1 MRSQLRN
8 LFFAVPLAVAVSVSA
23 QEVGTAAP
31 KKTTTSTSSRQEKA
45 AARKSAD
52 SEEARRSSSPQYNEP
67 REDESRDDALKLS
80 LDEAIGTA
88 VKQNLGVDIQRYDF
102 RKAGYSARFQYGIFD
117 PLAFADLQ
125 IASQQQPVTSSIFS
139 SKTDRNLFDLGV
151 SQNTPTGG
159 SYSVAFNNSRQKSA
173 STFTTV
179 NPAYSSD
186 IGFTFN
192 QPLLRNFGVDVTRRG
207 INIARNNLGISREA
221 FRSVMMDTVFAV
233 EQAYYDLIF
242 ARENLEVKKQSRFLA
257 SDQERITQ
265 IRIDVGAS
273 APLDILQPRVAIAT
287 REEEVIAAFASVR
300 DAEDRL
306 RQLMN
311 LPVPEWGRP
320 ILPTERIGFSPVP
333 VNLDDAVS
341 RALELRPEI
350 RELGLTRDIRRI
362 QYSYARNQALP
373 KVDFKLDYGVAGLGG
388 NRILRDPVTGQPT
401 GIDRGG
407 YGDAI
412 SQISGFDFPSWTVGF
427 NVGVPIRNIGARAE
441 RKRAELD
448 LKSTEV
454 DEQRVR
460 QNILVEVRKAA
471 RDIDTLAKEIGA
483 TRAARE
489 AAEKNVDAERKRY
502 ENGMTTNF
510 NVLLIQQQLSDS
522 RSLEISALSA
532 YNKAVAGYHRAVGD
546 LLDARNITVDEPQEF
561 DLPRSKFENVGWMNF
576 EKPSEVKSGNDH

>member
-23 QEVGTAAP
+23 QDAGTAP
-31 KKTTTSTSSRQEKA
+31 SKKTTSSTSSTSAAKA
-45 AARKSAD
+45 QKKSSD
-52 SEEARRSSSPQYNEP
+52 SEEERRSASPQYTEP
-67 REDESRDDALKLS
+67 REDESRSDALRLS
-80 LDEAIGTA
+80 LDEAIQTA

-102 RKAGYSARFQYGIFD
+102 RMAGYSARSRYGIFD
-117 PLAFADLQ
+117 PVGFADLS

-139 SKTDRNLFDLGV
+139 SKTDRNLFNVGV
-151 SQNTPTGG
+151 SENTPTGG
-159 SYSVAFNNSRQKSA
+159 SLSVAFNNSRQKSA

-186 IGFTFN
+186 IGLAFN

-207 INIARNNLGISREA
+207 INIARNNLGISQEA
-221 FRSVMMDTVFAV
+221 FRAVMMDTVLAV
-233 EQAYYDLIF
+233 ENAYYDLIF

-257 SDQERITQ
+257 GDQARITQ

-287 REEEVIAAFASVR
+287 NEEQVIAAFAAVR

-311 LPVPEWGRP
+311 LPVPEWSRP
-320 ILPTERIGFSPVP
+320 ILPNEQIGFTPMS
-333 VNLDDAVS
+333 VNVDDAVA
-341 RALELRPEI
+341 RAMELRPEV
-350 RELGLTRDIRRI
+350 REVGLTKEIRRI
-362 QYSYARNQALP
+362 QYMYARNQARP
-373 KVDFKLDYGVAGLGG
+373 KVDFNLNYGVAGLGG
-388 NRILRDPVTGQPT
+388 NRIVRDPITGQPT

-407 YGDAI
+407 YGDAL
-412 SQISGFDFPSWTVGF
+412 SQISGFDFPSWTVGL
-427 NVGVPIRNIGARAE
+427 NVGVPFSNIGARAE

-448 LKSTEV
+448 LQSKEV
-454 DEQRVR
+454 DEARVR
-460 QNILVEVRKAA
+460 QNILVQVRKAA
-471 RDIDTLAKEIGA
+471 RDIDTLAKQIGA

-510 NVLLIQQQLSDS
+510 NVLLIQQQLSDA
-522 RSLEISALSA
+522 RSLEISALAA
-532 YNKAVAGYHRAVGD
+532 YNQAIAGYHRAVGD
-546 LLDARNITVDEPQEF
+546 LLDARNITVEEPEHF
-561 DLPRSKFENVGWMNF
+561 DLPHGRYENVGWMSF
-576 EKPSEVKSGNDH
+576 DKPSEVKNSDDH